1 MKADEDV
8 CSILIDLV
16 ADFWVGLEES
26 VDKSI
31 TKKKFH
37 SLATG
42 STYFVMAC
50 SMFIACGPC

>member
-31 TKKKFH
+31 TKKSFTVWQQVELIL
-37 SLATG
+37 SWL
-42 STYFVMAC
+42 VQC
-50 SMFIACGPC
+50 S